1 MNPHLQQA
9 HCQLAIFRSHEWDR
23 VAQVAFRAK
32 MAFQAEMVFRAE
44 MASDVVSDVCVG
56 LVEEHP
62 YLCASSMSGDF
73 SLCHFG
79 TEDSRLIGSE
89 ES

>member
-1 MNPHLQQA
+1 
-9 HCQLAIFRSHEWDR
+9 
-23 VAQVAFRAK
+23 VAQVAFRAQMACQVE
-32 MAFQAEMVFRAE
+32 MAFLAE
-44 MASDVVSDVCVG
+44 MASDLVSDVCVG

-62 YLCASSMSGDF
+62 YLCASSVSGDS

-79 TEDSRLIGSE
+79 KEDSRLIGSD